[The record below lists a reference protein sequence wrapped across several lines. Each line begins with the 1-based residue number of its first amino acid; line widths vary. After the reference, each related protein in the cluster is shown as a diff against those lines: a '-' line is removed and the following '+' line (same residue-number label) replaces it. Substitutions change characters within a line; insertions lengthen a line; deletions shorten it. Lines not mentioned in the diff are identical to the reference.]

1 MFPRTDRAH
10 KNHARPITENEKRV
24 KHRPDINLMLSFQS
38 VQNGC
43 QQPQPMKL
51 RNADK
56 MSVCGY

>member
-1 MFPRTDRAH
+1 MFPRTDNAH
-10 KNHARPITENEKRV
+10 KNHHRLIPTNEKSP
-24 KHRPDINLMLSFQS
+24 KQIPDINLMLSFQS